1 MSAAQVQEVHSA
13 LQSYDDE
20 VLLAAFTGF
29 LEQRPE
35 LKESLLSAL
44 SMAASERYIGTIKQF
59 DPSKGCG
66 FIDCQDTEAIY
77 GLDVWI
83 QAPAIGTL
91 KVGSIVEF
99 SVRLNRAGNPQA
111 EDLQDLSG
119 IVAGDPS
126 AMAPQ
131 PQQQLQQQQQQKQ
144 QPQGARRAPQ
154 SGAAET
160 PASPACVDAISEVS
174 TMSSDRVSSDGGGQP
189 VASGKDGFSP
199 GASTPGTAS
208 GAASPSS
215 AQAWSSVPSKAKSGA
230 ALGKAQGKG
239 AGAGGR
245 ATGGSPSSAVT
256 VAAAVVWPSNSV
268 AARPSPKARPGDG
281 GKGEGK
287 GRGLQFFRKIEVGVE
302 DEPDFRVVS
311 RLIGP
316 KGRHMQDILN
326 EAKGTKIWIIG
337 KGSRSWEDDVGPLIV
352 CVGAGSSMAFETAV
366 RLVEE
371 LLGRIKEDHRRF
383 LQNQQ

>member
-1 MSAAQVQEVHSA
+1 MGASKC
-13 LQSYDDE
+13 
-20 VLLAAFTGF
+20 AAFTEDVGPRWTIPVKNTF
-29 LEQRPE
+29 INFDMPSPQGAARLRSVTCPCSSSRRSWEHAIQEMCHAMVPSRQPQPPPRAQPQQQHQQLQHQR
-35 LKESLLSAL
+35 
-44 SMAASERYIGTIKQF
+44 Q
-59 DPSKGCG
+59 
-66 FIDCQDTEAIY
+66 
-77 GLDVWI
+77 
-83 QAPAIGTL
+83 
-91 KVGSIVEF
+91 
-99 SVRLNRAGNPQA
+99 PQHPQQHQ
-111 EDLQDLSG
+111 LQH
-119 IVAGDPS
+119 
-126 AMAPQ
+126 Q
-131 PQQQLQQQQQQKQ
+131 RPQQQLQLQQQQQKQ
-144 QPQGARRAPQ
+144 QPQCARRAPQ

-256 VAAAVVWPSNSV
+256 VAAAVVSPSNSV
-268 AARPSPKARPGDG
+268 AARPSPKARPGDAS
-281 GKGEGK
+281 KGEGK